1 MTDIQKPTTANA
13 ADIIGDNWIQDSENA
28 FLSLSVKEEDSADT
42 ASHVS
47 QSTVK
52 AASIALAALG
62 VEDPYRESRER
73 LNCRAAEHRI
83 KASIAKAHSETIID
97 SKRKIADVVAAFE
110 ELAKQSSSTETLDN
124 AKVEAR
130 NNVASIFRKYK
141 IAEREALMQFSGGT
155 RPSTHEYATV

>member
-97 SKRKIADVVAAFE
+97 SKRDVVAAFE

-130 NNVASIFRKYK
+130 NNVASIFRTYK